1 MVQNRNRLIDL
12 FIGNL
17 SNSIVHEIL
26 ERAVNDEELS
36 NRYNK
41 ELTTSLDIAKKYREK
56 INPINASLPEKDIE
70 IIKTKTKNKIRA
82 ELLLRM
88 SKGYENIN
96 LDLVEVLIDKNLKD
110 LNII

>member
-1 MVQNRNRLIDL
+1 MESKQIAVVTGSNG
-12 FIGNL
+12 FIGSHL
-17 SNSIVHEIL
+17 VDLLIKEGFLVRCIVRE
-26 ERAVNDEELS
+26 S
-36 NRYNK
+36 S
-41 ELTTSLDIAKKYREK
+41 SLRWLDG
-56 INPINASLPEKDIE
+56 KDIE